1 MANGLIGGFGTFGQG
16 QQQGNLLGGV
26 FQPQPTRGQRRAG
39 LISNA
44 IQQYGGNAQQTGGA
58 AVGSLLGLA
67 GRAAAEKF
75 GLVDAPPEVQRS
87 EAIRQVQQEAADR
100 GLNIVDDPRGF
111 GDFVAG
117 RFQELGQPDLA
128 NRSLIETRKLESQLA
143 PEPVETERVV
153 SGDSQIGQQLGLGQ
167 GETAIASFTDGVP
180 TGIKDRQVP
189 DEPEVPSIIRQY
201 NIAKQQGL
209 IDENTSFTDFRSQ
222 TVPGTG
228 PQIGTIP
235 SGFQLTDV
243 GGSFRLEPIPGSE
256 AEKERE
262 QAQKQAE
269 EREDLAGRAAGV
281 VFEDISRLEN
291 LITNDSLLN
300 PVLGLKGL
308 AASQIPGTS
317 RVDAEALAETVKA
330 NIGFDRLQQM
340 REASP
345 TGGALG
351 QVSNQELN
359 TLQAVLGNLSFSQ
372 SQENL
377 ERNLGRLKT
386 IYSDILK
393 TANAYPN
400 AEEFGFGTLPE
411 NIDSDLGEGASEN
424 RNNGQMSFQ
433 NMTVEGMLGVDL
445 DSLSESQLQEYNRR
459 LDSLIEGAQ

>member
-1 MANGLIGGFGTFGQG
+1 MG
-16 QQQGNLLGGV
+16 
-26 FQPQPTRGQRRAG
+26 
-39 LISNA
+39 
-44 IQQYGGNAQQTGGA
+44 
-58 AVGSLLGLA
+58 
-67 GRAAAEKF
+67 GRAAAE
-75 GLVDAPPEVQRS
+75 GLGIVDAPAEVQEA
-87 EAIRQVQQEAADR
+87 EAIRQVQQEVAEQ
-100 GLNIVDDPRGF
+100 GLDPMANPKEF
-111 GDFVAG
+111 GQYVSS
-117 RFQELGQPDLA
+117 RFQELNQPQLA
-128 NRSLIETRKLESQLA
+128 TRSLLQARQLESQFA

-180 TGIKDRQVP
+180 TGIKDRQML

-201 NIAKQQGL
+201 NIARQQGL
-209 IDENTSFTDFRSQ
+209 IDENTSFADYRSQ

-243 GGSFRLEPIPGSE
+243 GGSFRLEPIPGSQ
-256 AEKERE
+256 AEQERE
-262 QAQKQAE
+262 QAQEQAE

-317 RVDAEALAETVKA
+317 RVDAEALAETIKA

-386 IYSDILK
+386 IYADILK

-400 AEEFGFGTLPE
+400 AEEFGFGALPE
-411 NIDSDLGEGASEN
+411 NIDSNLGEGASEN
-424 RNNGQMSFQ
+424 QNNEEMSFQ
-433 NMTVEGMLGVDL
+433 DMTAERMLGVDL